1 MSDAYRVITR
11 SVDGGP
17 TAVGSH
23 GAFTVV
29 IDRPVAAGGRGLG
42 MNGGHLLYLSV
53 AACISND
60 LYRDAAARGIVLTRV
75 VVTVDG
81 DFDGGRGSVSTPI
94 DVDVEL
100 EGEATEAELNALLD
114 EVDAI
119 AEIPNSLRNATAV
132 RLRERRII
140 ALRQG

>member
-11 SVDGGP
+11 TVDGGP

-29 IDRPVAAGGRGLG
+29 IDRPVAIGGRGLG

-60 LYRDAAARGIVLTRV
+60 LYREAAAAGITLRRV

-81 DFDGGRGSVSTPI
+81 DFEGRASVSTPI
-94 DVDVEL
+94 EVDVEL
-100 EGEATEAELNALLD
+100 DGDASAEQLNALLD
-114 EVDAI
+114 EVDRV
-119 AEIPNSLRNATAV
+119 AEIPNSLRRGTEV
-132 RLRERRII
+132 RLRERRIAGI
-140 ALRQG
+140 

>member
-1 MSDAYRVITR
+1 MSDAYRVQTR

-29 IDRPVAAGGRGLG
+29 IDRQLAQGGRGLG
-42 MNGGHLLYLSV
+42 MNGGHLLYLSI

-60 LYRDAAARGIVLTRV
+60 LYRDAAARGITLRRV
-75 VVTVDG
+75 AVTVDG
-81 DFDGGRGSVSTPI
+81 DFEGRASVSTPI
-94 DVDVEL
+94 EVDVEL
-100 EGEATEAELNALLD
+100 EGDASEDELAALLD

-119 AEIPNSLRNATAV
+119 AEISNSIRRGTDV
-132 RLRERRII
+132 RLRERRITG
-140 ALRQG
+140 R

>member
-11 SVDGGP
+11 TVDGGP

-23 GAFTVV
+23 GSFTVV
-29 IDRPVAAGGRGLG
+29 IDRPVAIGGRGLG

-60 LYRDAAARGIVLTRV
+60 LYRDAQTAGIALTRV

-81 DFDGGRGSVSTPI
+81 DFEGRASVSTPI

-100 EGEATEAELNALLD
+100 EGDATEAELNALLD
-114 EVDAI
+114 EVDRV
-119 AEIPNSLRNATAV
+119 AEIPNSLRRSTDV
-132 RLRERRII
+132 RIRNRTITG
-140 ALRQG
+140 AGG

>member
-17 TAVGSH
+17 TAVGSA
-23 GAFTVV
+23 GPFTVV
-29 IDRPVAAGGRGLG
+29 IDRPVAIGGRGLG

-60 LYRDAAARGIVLTRV
+60 LYRDAQTAGITLTRV

-81 DFDGGRGSVSTPI
+81 DFEGRASVSTRI
-94 DVDVEL
+94 EVDVEL
-100 EGEATEAELNALLD
+100 EGDATDAELNALLD
-114 EVDAI
+114 EVDRV
-119 AEIPNSLRNATAV
+119 AEIPNSLRRGTDV
-132 RLRERRII
+132 RIRNRLI
-140 ALRQG
+140 AGAGG